1 VRGRAS
7 AVLGLAA
14 AIVAAGCTAPES
26 AAQRV
31 TRARQQHRILPN
43 GFQMRAGD
51 GGAPEVV
58 VSVLVVNDGKERLDR
73 VTLRVHVQGTDG
85 RDRASALAV
94 LDTAA
99 LVPGVSAQLSAV
111 ARGLD
116 VRDGESLLVELEDA
130 PAAAEIAGYPEYAGA
145 AEAAR

>member
-1 VRGRAS
+1 VRGRAI
-7 AVLGLAA
+7 AVLGLVTALAA
-14 AIVAAGCTAPES
+14 ATCAAPEG

-31 TRARQQHRILPN
+31 TRVRQQHRIQPN
-43 GFQMRAGD
+43 GFQPRAGA

-58 VSVLVVNDGKERLDR
+58 VSVLVVNDGRERLDR

-85 RDRASALAV
+85 RDRASAPAV

-116 VRDGESLLVELEDA
+116 VRDGESVLVELEDE
-130 PAAAEIAGYPEYAGA
+130 PAAVDRAGYPEYAGA
-145 AEAAR
+145 VGAGQ

>member
-1 VRGRAS
+1 MRGRAI
-7 AVLGLAA
+7 AILGLAA
-14 AIVAAGCTAPES
+14 ALAAAACAPPES

-31 TRARQQHRILPN
+31 TRVRRQHRIQPN
-43 GFQMRAGD
+43 GFQPRTGD

-58 VSVLVVNDGKERLDR
+58 VSVLVVNDGRERLDR

-85 RDRASALAV
+85 RDRVSALAV

-111 ARGLD
+111 ARGLE
-116 VRDGESLLVELEDA
+116 VRDGESLLVELEDE
-130 PAAAEIAGYPEYAGA
+130 PAAVELAGYPEYAGVGG
-145 AEAAR
+145 AAR